1 MFCMYTYHP
10 HSEFVYPSMRQRQ
23 TPKDHP
29 EFLSGKYEA
38 VAAMNIVLTDEI
50 QGKIAELLSVLSV

>member
-1 MFCMYTYHP
+1 MCCMYVYRP
-10 HSEFVYPSMRQRQ
+10 HSEFVYPSMRQHQ

-38 VAAMNIVLTDEI
+38 VAAMNIVLKDEL
-50 QGKIAELLSVLSV
+50 QGKIAELLSVLGV